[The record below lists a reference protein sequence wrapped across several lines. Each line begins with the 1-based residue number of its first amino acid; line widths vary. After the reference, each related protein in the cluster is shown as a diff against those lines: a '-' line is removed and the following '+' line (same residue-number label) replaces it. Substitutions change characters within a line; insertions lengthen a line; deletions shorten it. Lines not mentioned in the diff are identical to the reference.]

1 MTQRLLKTT
10 EFTKILEIED
20 HSFQLTDDDL
30 NLRRSNFFTEG
41 KVVSI
46 DLKTLRI
53 QLLCKKWK
61 SEVILE
67 DGLFSCGKVDKM
79 SSDIECLNIW
89 KVGFTMIG
97 INERSDLQEISLK
110 ETIEACYSM
119 LIFRKKEIGKKT
131 LKTAIKVT
139 FNTEDRTVE
148 LMQCLS

>member
-1 MTQRLLKTT
+1 
-10 EFTKILEIED
+10 
-20 HSFQLTDDDL
+20 
-30 NLRRSNFFTEG
+30 
-41 KVVSI
+41 
-46 DLKTLRI
+46 
-53 QLLCKKWK
+53 
-61 SEVILE
+61 
-67 DGLFSCGKVDKM
+67 M

-97 INERSDLQEISLK
+97 INERSDLTALK
-110 ETIEACYSM
+110 EIIEACYSM